1 MRTAVNDHKL
11 SYQNLQKLD
20 ALLSEVPL
28 ERILT
33 LCDLIQF
40 DTAEDY
46 DLFDQRLADELDE
59 LDDYE
64 DD

>member
-1 MRTAVNDHKL
+1 MNDPKL

-20 ALLSEVPL
+20 ALLNEVPL

-40 DTAEDY
+40 DSAADY

-59 LDDYE
+59 LDAYE
-64 DD
+64 ENE

>member
-1 MRTAVNDHKL
+1 MKHPKL
-11 SYQNLQKLD
+11 SYHNLQKLD
-20 ALLSEVPL
+20 ALLNEVPL

-40 DTAEDY
+40 DSAEDY
-46 DLFDQRLADELDE
+46 DLYDQRLADELYE
-59 LDDYE
+59 LDNYE